1 MISDFEDD
9 LKNGRNSILDEN
21 ILEYTFIKKLRD
33 YTVMSF
39 RINEFIAKNEMEYL
53 PVPGKYD
60 GCIDL
65 NEATG
70 GKVWAL

>member
-1 MISDFEDD
+1 
-9 LKNGRNSILDEN
+9 
-21 ILEYTFIKKLRD
+21 
-33 YTVMSF
+33 MSF